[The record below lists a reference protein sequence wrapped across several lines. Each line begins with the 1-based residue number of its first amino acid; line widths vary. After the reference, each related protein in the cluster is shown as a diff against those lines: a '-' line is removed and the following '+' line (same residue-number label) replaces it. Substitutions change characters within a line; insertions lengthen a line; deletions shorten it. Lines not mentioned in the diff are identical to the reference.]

1 MIDERHEELAALY
14 ALDQLE
20 GPARTQFEAALARDP
35 ALQSLVRDLRESAA
49 SLAHTATTKPPPI
62 LKARVLASIPTS
74 SAPVSDHSTHSS
86 SVGFRTVFPWAL
98 AACFALVAAW
108 LGTRLL
114 TERTEATRFR
124 QQHALA
130 DVALQSAKQQLEA
143 ERIVTRRQF
152 QDLDQQLAAANTALA
167 QARAQIEAAT
177 GELSTAKSQLA
188 STNTQSTERSR
199 RLAEA
204 EKQLATARTQLAER
218 ERQVSRL
225 NQRIEALTHATSDLT
240 RERDAATARVAKL
253 SEELKLQ
260 VDLAD
265 FKIALL
271 ASLAKDN
278 PNARAVAVWDPRKQQ
293 GVLKVAGLLP
303 VPADRDLQLWVVDPA
318 YPNPVDGGTFTVD
331 PKSGEHTLAFK
342 PRQPVTAVQA
352 FAITRERKG
361 GVAKAEGPMLLMGK

>member
-74 SAPVSDHSTHSS
+74 SAPVSDHSTP